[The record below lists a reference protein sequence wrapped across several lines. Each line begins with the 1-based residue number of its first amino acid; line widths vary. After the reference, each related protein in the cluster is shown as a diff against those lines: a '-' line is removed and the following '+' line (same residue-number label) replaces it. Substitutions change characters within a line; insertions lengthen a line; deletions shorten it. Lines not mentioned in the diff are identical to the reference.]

1 MRKMPVAPLLVTASA
16 TNVTVTTDNVAVN
29 VNVNVTIEQKPG
41 PLFDQLSRSRS
52 KFPRVRSTPT
62 PI

>member
-16 TNVTVTTDNVAVN
+16 TNVTVTTDNVA